1 MAQYD
6 TTAPQFDPES
16 WDGTARIAYRFAA
29 EKGEQLIGLHP
40 DGGVIVSDDAME
52 LPDALPL
59 DDIDPALND
68 PAALAESLRWARK
81 NGVTLANWDR
91 LMREPTFARMLP
103 VTRRLR
109 QLVAEE
115 VGKDEHEVSAFIEW
129 SGERE
134 GAKRVFVRLP
144 RKADPEKVGPLIPGW
159 SSGWT
164 IEQDTWTGITTFT
177 WGPQRVLPGIVPIR
191 SLMPGAFEPTAWNR
205 IPMGLAS
212 DGSEVIWQPQLHPHG
227 LIAGTT
233 GSGKTQGLLA
243 LVIGC
248 LVRGW
253 KVGICDPMKGGADY
267 KFLNDFLSARPRME
281 LEGATQLDASQ
292 DTAAILKALYEE
304 GQRRKRLCLE
314 HGVNFWAKLPE
325 DVREREDIRPFLM
338 VIDEYKSLTDRDKV
352 PTMSKGVTDPEMEA
366 EIAELQ
372 EFDTAKLSIS
382 VYAGKIAREL
392 RAWGIYLWL
401 ALQKAEQDALGK
413 DLRENLPARIQYVI
427 PGQTFSPQV
436 LKFLFPDESS
446 ALAATEISI
455 LDDRES
461 QGLGVMTQK
470 GGPTGFR
477 GGFAPDEEH
486 ASFPA
491 LLTSMGVPLPRPLS
505 MSTPSSAASSVA
517 TASSE
522 PAQPGNLWGP

>member
-1 MAQYD
+1 MTQNV
-6 TTAPQFDPES
+6 TAVPQFDSGS
-16 WDGTARIAYRFAA
+16 WDETATIAQPIAQ
-29 EKGEQLIGLHP
+29 KGLQLVGLRA
-40 DGGVIVSDDAME
+40 DGLAVISDDAMT
-52 LPDALPL
+52 LPDAVTPEV
-59 DDIDPALND
+59 IDPSLND
-68 PAALAESLRWARK
+68 AAALAASARWARK
-81 NGVTLANWDR
+81 NKVTLTAWDK
-91 LMREPTFARMLP
+91 LMREPTFTTMLP
-103 VTRRLR
+103 AAHRLR
-109 QLVAEE
+109 ELVAEE
-115 VGKDEHEVSAFIEW
+115 QGKDAHEIGVHIEW
-129 SGERE
+129 SAQRPGAER
-134 GAKRVFVRLP
+134 VLMRLP

-164 IEQDTWTGITTFT
+164 IDQDTWTGVTAFT

-292 DTAAILKALYEE
+292 DTAAILKALYQE

-314 HGVNFWAKLPE
+314 HGVNFWAKLPAE
-325 DVREREDIRPFLM
+325 VREREDIRPFLM
-338 VIDEYKSLTDRDKV
+338 VIDEYKSLTDRDTV
-352 PTMSKGVTDPEMEA
+352 PTMPKGVNDPELEA
-366 EIAELQ
+366 EIAELR
-372 EFDTAKLSIS
+372 EFDSAKLSIS
-382 VYAGKIAREL
+382 IYAGKIAREL

-427 PGQTFSPQV
+427 PGQTFAPEV
-436 LKFLFPDESS
+436 LKFLFPGDSS
-446 ALAATEISI
+446 TLAATEITI

-470 GGPTGFR
+470 DGPTGFR

-486 ASFPA
+486 ASFPE
-491 LLTSMGVPLPRPLS
+491 LLTSMGVPFPRPLPLKARS
-505 MSTPSSAASSVA
+505 QSPTPSAGSDSSDRFA
-517 TASSE
+517 
-522 PAQPGNLWGP
+522 GL

>member
-1 MAQYD
+1 MTQKA
-6 TTAPQFDPES
+6 TAVPQFDADS
-16 WDGTARIAYRFAA
+16 WDETALIAQSIAQ
-29 EKGEQLIGLHP
+29 KGFQLIGLRP
-40 DGGVIVSDDAME
+40 DGTAIISDDAMT
-52 LPDALPL
+52 LPDAVSPEV
-59 DDIDPALND
+59 IDPSLND
-68 PAALAESLRWARK
+68 AAALAASARYARK
-81 NGVTLANWDR
+81 NKVTLTAWDK
-91 LMREPTFARMLP
+91 LMREPTFTTMLP
-103 VTRRLR
+103 ATHRLR
-109 QLVAEE
+109 ELVAEE
-115 VGKDEHEVSAFIEW
+115 QGKDAHEIGVHVEW
-129 SGERE
+129 SAPRPGAER
-134 GAKRVFVRLP
+134 VLMRLP

-164 IEQDTWTGITTFT
+164 IEQDTWTGITAFT

-212 DGSEVIWQPQLHPHG
+212 DGSEVVWQPQLHPHG

-267 KFLNDFLSARPRME
+267 KFLNDFLAARPRME

-292 DTAAILKALYEE
+292 DTAAILKALYRE

-314 HGVNFWAKLPE
+314 HGVNFWAKLPAE
-325 DVREREDIRPFLM
+325 VREREDIRPFLM
-338 VIDEYKSLTDRDKV
+338 VIDEYKSLTDRDTV
-352 PTMSKGVTDPEMEA
+352 PTMPKGVNDPELEA
-366 EIAELQ
+366 EIAKLRD
-372 EFDTAKLSIS
+372 FDAAKLSIS
-382 VYAGKIAREL
+382 IYTGKIAREL
-392 RAWGIYLWL
+392 RAWGIYIWL

-413 DLRENLPARIQYVI
+413 DLRENLPARVQYVI
-427 PGQTFSPQV
+427 PGQTFAPEV
-436 LKFLFPDESS
+436 LKFLFPGDSS

-470 GGPTGFR
+470 DGPTGFR

-491 LLTSMGVPLPRPLS
+491 LLTSMGVPYPRPLS
-505 MSTPSSAASSVA
+505 MDAPARA
-517 TASSE
+517 TASPSGSDSSDRF
-522 PAQPGNLWGP
+522 AGL